1 MPGKI
6 KKLRSKIKKEGG
18 KAGEKAGKIAA
29 NPYLNFAL
37 QILDAL
43 PALAHGGSVKKKYAQ
58 GGGVRKTK
66 MMDY

>member
-1 MPGKI
+1 MAGKK
-6 KKLRSKIKKEGG
+6 KKLKSKIKSGAG
-18 KAGEKAGKIAA
+18 KAGKALA
-29 NPYLNFAL
+29 NPYLNFAIDFL
-37 QILDAL
+37 ASL